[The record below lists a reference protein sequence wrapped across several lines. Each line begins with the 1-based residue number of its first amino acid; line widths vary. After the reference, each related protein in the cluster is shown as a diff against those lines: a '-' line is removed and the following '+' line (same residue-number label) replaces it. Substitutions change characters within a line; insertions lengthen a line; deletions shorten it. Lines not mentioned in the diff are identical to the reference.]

1 MTNLMAFAKNIH
13 MNKSAMKDKFI
24 FNFSRLTDQYLEI
37 CDNDH
42 KVCLLKFELE
52 EVELVLRSNHV
63 RKYSVDLLMMSYIL
77 HATSPRACKRLLEE
91 ELLVLSS
98 VKTKKD
104 YNATG
109 SQKWTGRHSVFENA
123 IFSIKCFR
131 QKCYPDD

>member
-1 MTNLMAFAKNIH
+1 
-13 MNKSAMKDKFI
+13 MNKSAMKDKLI
-24 FNFSRLTDQYLEI
+24 FNFSRLIDQYLEI

-42 KVCLLKFELE
+42 KVCLLNFELE

-63 RKYSVDLLMMSYIL
+63 RKYSVKLLMMSYIL

-91 ELLVLSS
+91 ELLVLPS
-98 VKTKKD
+98 VKTKKN

-109 SQKWTGRHSVFENA
+109 SQKWTERHSVFENA

-131 QKCYPDD
+131 QKCYPHD